1 MEKNVTE
8 VVFIL
13 DKSGSMSGQE
23 ADVIG
28 GFNSMIEKQQK
39 TEGKVWVST
48 VLFNHKSSV
57 LHDRVDL
64 SQIKPLTRDDYF
76 VDGNT
81 ALLDAVGGA
90 IRHISNIHKY
100 ARKEDVPA
108 KTLFI
113 VHTDGMENAS
123 RTYTRAD
130 IKQMIKQQEENCGWE
145 FLFAAANI
153 DTKEFAADIGVSPRR
168 VMNYNND
175 IDMLFDKMDEAV
187 YCCRVCDED
196 LTDIWNDKKK

>member
-1 MEKNVTE
+1 MENNVTE

-48 VLFNHKSSV
+48 VLFNQNSSV

-130 IKQMIKQQEENCGWE
+130 VKQMIKQQEENCGWE

-153 DTKEFAADIGVSPRR
+153 DTKEFAADIGVSASR
-168 VMNYNND
+168 VMNYDND
-175 IDMLFDKMDEAV
+175 VDFLCRKMNAAV
-187 YCCRVCDED
+187 YKLRVSNED

>member
-1 MEKNVTE
+1 M
-8 VVFIL
+8 
-13 DKSGSMSGQE
+13 
-23 ADVIG
+23 
-28 GFNSMIEKQQK
+28 
-39 TEGKVWVST
+39 
-48 VLFNHKSSV
+48 
-57 LHDRVDL
+57 
-64 SQIKPLTRDDYF
+64 
-76 VDGNT
+76 
-81 ALLDAVGGA
+81 GGA

-175 IDMLFDKMDEAV
+175 IDMLCDKMDEAV